1 MALHL
6 KSNTEDIIKR
16 IEKKSEEL
24 IKIVRGKDSAP
35 DARYPD
41 NPTGV
46 FVHARELRLVVGEFN
61 VLLKEVA
68 TLAKSS

>member
-24 IKIVRGKDSAP
+24 IQIVRGKDKGP
-35 DARYPD
+35 DARYEGNHPS
-41 NPTGV
+41 V
-46 FVHARELRLVVGEFN
+46 FVHDRELRLAVGEFN